1 MTAENLWLSGIR
13 YKYLDQQMG
22 AKLCYE
28 QLYFVC
34 WWADCGKI
42 LKLVYDKQKTQLSS
56 QTVVYTLSSQ
66 IFSDKTSNPQAVR
79 VV

>member
-42 LKLVYDKQKTQLSS
+42 IKLVYNK
-56 QTVVYTLSSQ
+56 
-66 IFSDKTSNPQAVR
+66 
-79 VV
+79 